1 VPVWVTIEVMDLNSI
16 EIKTQTALN
25 RILKYALPHKVTVI
39 LALLGLAVVAAT
51 ETAIPALLKPLLDR
65 GFSGKLDDKLW
76 HVPAFL
82 VGLAFIRGCAQFGS
96 NYALSHITNSV
107 LFKLREQ
114 MFNRLLQAPAD
125 LFQNRSSASLINAV
139 VFEVNAVLQVI
150 TTIAMNLVRD
160 SLTVIGLMAYLFYLN
175 WRLTLLIL
183 IIFPIIG
190 FMVKLINT
198 RLRKLHKVSQDM
210 TNELSYVV
218 EESVGGYKVVKLH
231 GGQAYEKERFALI
244 ANKLRRYSMKIA
256 VAGGL
261 NQPITQFVASVA
273 LSGVLLVAL
282 FQSSMAEVTVGG
294 FVAFVT
300 ALILII
306 SPLKHLADINQPLQ
320 RGIAAADMIFKLMD
334 QPIEE
339 DSERRDDAIKLAK
352 ARGELEFK
360 KVGFGYSGVRALG
373 SDDEYAVKEVLKEID
388 LKIPAGE
395 VVAFVGPSGS
405 GKSTLVNLLPRF
417 FNPTSGAI
425 HLDGFNI
432 QDIDL
437 KDLRRQMAFVS
448 QDVVLFNDTIAAN
461 VAYGAP
467 SPEEIDRGRV
477 HEALQAANLTELIR
491 ELPEGIDSEVGDNGN
506 RLSGG
511 QRQRLAIARAIYKDA
526 PILILDEATSA
537 LDSESE
543 RQVQEALEKLME
555 GKTTLVIAHRLS
567 TIENADR
574 IVVLDHGKVVENG
587 SHAELIAQNGL
598 YASLHRLQFSNA

>member
-1 VPVWVTIEVMDLNSI
+1 MDSNSI
-16 EIKTQTALN
+16 NISTQTALK
-25 RILKYALPHKVTVI
+25 RILRYAIPHKVAVA
-39 LALLGLAVVAAT
+39 LALFGLTIVAAS

-65 GFSGKLDDKLW
+65 GFTGQLDNKLW

-82 VGLAFIRGCAQFGS
+82 VGLAFIRGLAQFGS

-125 LFQNRSSASLINAV
+125 LFQNRSAASLINAV

-150 TTIAMNLVRD
+150 TSIAMNLVRD

-210 TNELSYVV
+210 TNELSYIV

-231 GGQAYEKERFALI
+231 GGETYEKQRFSLI

-261 NQPITQFVASVA
+261 NHPITQFVASIA
-273 LSGVLLVAL
+273 LSGVLLAAL
-282 FQSSMAEVTVGG
+282 FQSSMAETTVGG

-306 SPLKHLADINQPLQ
+306 SPLKHLADLNQPLQ

-339 DSERRDDAIKLAK
+339 DQTRQSGAIRISKSK
-352 ARGELEFK
+352 GDLEFK
-360 KVGFGYSGVRALG
+360 NVQFSYQGLATLNP
-373 SDDEYAVKEVLKEID
+373 SDGLVAKDILKNID

-417 FNPTSGAI
+417 FIPTSGSI
-425 HLDGFNI
+425 SLDGVDI
-432 QDIDL
+432 QNIDL
-437 KDLRRQMAFVS
+437 KDLRQQMAFVS

-461 VAYGAP
+461 VAYGVK
-467 SPEEIDRGRV
+467 SPEEIDRGLV
-477 HEALQAANLTELIR
+477 QEALQAANLTEFVK
-491 ELPEGIDSEVGDNGN
+491 ELPDGIDTQVGDNGN

-543 RQVQEALEKLME
+543 RQVQEALETLMQ
-555 GKTTLVIAHRLS
+555 GRTTLMIAHRLS
-567 TIENADR
+567 TIENASR
-574 IVVLDHGKVVENG
+574 IVVLDHGKIVENG
-587 SHAELIAQNGL
+587 SHTELMALNGL
-598 YASLHRLQFSNA
+598 YASLHRLQFSQA

>member
-1 VPVWVTIEVMDLNSI
+1 MDSNSI
-16 EIKTQTALN
+16 QIKTQTALT
-25 RILKYALPHKVTVI
+25 RILKYALPHKAAVF
-39 LALLGLAVVAAT
+39 LALLGLTIVAAT

-76 HVPAFL
+76 YVPAFL
-82 VGLAFIRGCAQFGS
+82 VGLAFIRGIAQFGS

-150 TTIAMNLVRD
+150 TSIAMNLVRD

-231 GGQAYEKERFALI
+231 GGQAYEKQRFALI

-261 NQPITQFVASVA
+261 NQPMTQFVASIA

-339 DSERRDDAIKLAK
+339 DSVRRDDAIKLDK

-360 KVGFGYSGVRALG
+360 KVGFGYSGVQALG
-373 SDDEYAVKEVLKEID
+373 AEDDYAIKEVLKEIN

-425 HLDGFNI
+425 HLDGLNI

-461 VAYGAP
+461 VAYGVANT
-467 SPEEIDRGRV
+467 EEIDRGRV
-477 HEALQAANLTELIR
+477 HEALQAANLTELVK

-574 IVVLDHGKVVENG
+574 IVVLDHGRVVENG

-598 YASLHRLQFSNA
+598 YASLHRLQFSQA

>member
-1 VPVWVTIEVMDLNSI
+1 VPVWVTIEVMDSNSI

-300 ALILII
+300 ALILIM

-373 SDDEYAVKEVLKEID
+373 SDDEYAIKEVLKEID

>member
-1 VPVWVTIEVMDLNSI
+1 MDSNSI
-16 EIKTQTALN
+16 NISTQTALK
-25 RILKYALPHKVTVI
+25 RILRYAIPHKVAVA
-39 LALLGLAVVAAT
+39 LALFGLTIVAAS

-65 GFSGKLDDKLW
+65 GFTGQLDNKLW

-82 VGLAFIRGCAQFGS
+82 VGLAFIRGLAQFGS

-125 LFQNRSSASLINAV
+125 LFQNRSAASLINAV

-150 TTIAMNLVRD
+150 TSIAMNLVRD

-175 WRLTLLIL
+175 WRLTSLIL

-210 TNELSYVV
+210 TNELSYIV

-231 GGQAYEKERFALI
+231 GGETYEKQRFSLI

-261 NQPITQFVASVA
+261 NQPITQFVASIA

-282 FQSSMAEVTVGG
+282 FQSSMAETTVGG

-306 SPLKHLADINQPLQ
+306 SPLKHLADLNQPLQ

-339 DSERRDDAIKLAK
+339 DQTRQSGAIRISKSK
-352 ARGELEFK
+352 GDLEFK
-360 KVGFGYSGVRALG
+360 NVQFSYQGLASLNP
-373 SDDEYAVKEVLKEID
+373 SDGLVTKDILKNID

-395 VVAFVGPSGS
+395 VVAFVGPSGG

-417 FNPTSGAI
+417 FIPTSGSI
-425 HLDGFNI
+425 SLDGVDI

-437 KDLRRQMAFVS
+437 KDLRQQMAFVS

-461 VAYGAP
+461 IAYGVK
-467 SPEEIDRGRV
+467 SPEEIDRGLV
-477 HEALQAANLTELIR
+477 HEALQAANLTELVK
-491 ELPEGIDSEVGDNGN
+491 ELPEGIDTQVGDNGN

-511 QRQRLAIARAIYKDA
+511 QRQRLAIARAIYKNA

-543 RQVQEALEKLME
+543 RQVQEALETLMQ
-555 GKTTLVIAHRLS
+555 GRTTLMIAHRLS
-567 TIENADR
+567 TIENANR
-574 IVVLDHGKVVENG
+574 IVVLDHGKIVENG
-587 SHAELIAQNGL
+587 SHTELMAQNGL
-598 YASLHRLQFSNA
+598 YASLHRLQFSQA

>member
-1 VPVWVTIEVMDLNSI
+1 MDSNSI
-16 EIKTQTALN
+16 QIKTQTALN
-25 RILKYALPHKVTVI
+25 RILKYALPHKVAVV
-39 LALLGLAVVAAT
+39 LALLGLTIVAAT

-76 HVPAFL
+76 YVPAFL
-82 VGLAFIRGCAQFGS
+82 VGLAFIRGIAQFGS

-150 TTIAMNLVRD
+150 TSIAMNLVRD

-231 GGQAYEKERFALI
+231 GGQAYEKQRFALI

-261 NQPITQFVASVA
+261 NQPMTQFVASIA

-339 DSERRDDAIKLAK
+339 DSVRRDDAIKLDK

-360 KVGFGYSGVRALG
+360 KVGFGYSGVQALG
-373 SDDEYAVKEVLKEID
+373 AEDDYAIKEVLKEIN

-425 HLDGFNI
+425 HLDGLNI

-461 VAYGAP
+461 VAYGVANT
-467 SPEEIDRGRV
+467 EEIDRGRV
-477 HEALQAANLTELIR
+477 YEALQAANLTELVK

-574 IVVLDHGKVVENG
+574 IVVLDHGRVVENG

-598 YASLHRLQFSNA
+598 YASLHRLQFSQA

>member
-1 VPVWVTIEVMDLNSI
+1 MDSNSI
-16 EIKTQTALN
+16 NISTQTALK
-25 RILKYALPHKVTVI
+25 RILRYAIPHKVAVV
-39 LALLGLAVVAAT
+39 LALVGLAIVAAS

-65 GFSGKLDDKLW
+65 GFTGQLDNKLW

-82 VGLAFIRGCAQFGS
+82 VGLAFIRGFAQFGS

-125 LFQNRSSASLINAV
+125 LFQNRSAASLINAV

-150 TTIAMNLVRD
+150 TSIAMNLVRD

-231 GGQAYEKERFALI
+231 GGEVYEKQRFALI
-244 ANKLRRYSMKIA
+244 ADKLRRYSMKIA

-261 NQPITQFVASVA
+261 NQPLTQFVASIA

-282 FQSSMAEVTVGG
+282 FQSSMAETTVGG

-306 SPLKHLADINQPLQ
+306 SPLKHLADLNQPLQ

-339 DSERRDDAIKLAK
+339 DQTRQSAATRMTKVKGD
-352 ARGELEFK
+352 LEFK
-360 KVGFGYSGVRALG
+360 QVQFAYQGMASLNPADGLVT
-373 SDDEYAVKEVLKEID
+373 KEVLKNID

-417 FNPTSGAI
+417 FNPTSGSI
-425 HLDGFNI
+425 CLDGVDI

-437 KDLRRQMAFVS
+437 RDLRQQMAFVS

-461 VAYGAP
+461 VAYGVKT
-467 SPEEIDRGRV
+467 PEEIDRGLV
-477 HEALQAANLTELIR
+477 HEALQAANLSELIK
-491 ELPEGIDSEVGDNGN
+491 ELPEGIDAQVGDNGN

-511 QRQRLAIARAIYKDA
+511 QRQRLAIARAIYKNA

-543 RQVQEALEKLME
+543 RQVQEALETLMQ
-555 GKTTLVIAHRLS
+555 GRTTLMIAHRLS
-567 TIENADR
+567 TIENANR
-574 IVVLDHGKVVENG
+574 IVVLDHGKIVENG
-587 SHAELIAQNGL
+587 SHAELMAQNGL
-598 YASLHRLQFSNA
+598 YASLHRLQFSHA

>member
-1 VPVWVTIEVMDLNSI
+1 MDANSI
-16 EIKTQTALN
+16 NISTQTALT
-25 RILKYALPHKVTVI
+25 RILRYALPHKMAVV
-39 LALLGLAVVAAT
+39 LALIGLAIVAAS

-65 GFSGKLDDKLW
+65 GFTGKLDNKLW

-82 VGLAFIRGCAQFGS
+82 VGLAFIRGLAQFGS

-125 LFQNRSSASLINAV
+125 LFQNRSAASLINAV

-150 TTIAMNLVRD
+150 TSIAMNLVRD
-160 SLTVIGLMAYLFYLN
+160 TLTVIGLMAYLFYLN

-190 FMVKLINT
+190 YMVKIINA
-198 RLRKLHKVSQDM
+198 RLRRLHKVSQDM

-231 GGQAYEKERFALI
+231 GGEAYEKQRFAMI
-244 ANKLRRYSMKIA
+244 ADKLRRYSMKIA

-261 NQPITQFVASVA
+261 NQPMTQFVASIA

-282 FQSSMAEVTVGG
+282 FQSSMAETTVGG

-334 QPIEE
+334 QPIEQDQLRQE
-339 DSERRDDAIKLAK
+339 SAIRITKAK
-352 ARGELEFK
+352 GDLEFK
-360 KVGFGYSGVRALG
+360 NVQFAYQGMASLNPEDGLTS
-373 SDDEYAVKEVLKEID
+373 KEVLKNID

-417 FNPTSGAI
+417 FNPTAGSI
-425 HLDGFNI
+425 SLDGVDI
-432 QDIDL
+432 QSIDL
-437 KDLRRQMAFVS
+437 RDLRQQMAFVS

-461 VAYGAP
+461 VAYGAK

-477 HEALQAANLTELIR
+477 FEALQAANLSELIK
-491 ELPEGIDSEVGDNGN
+491 ELPEGIDTEVGDNGN

-543 RQVQEALEKLME
+543 RQVQEALETLME
-555 GKTTLVIAHRLS
+555 GRTTLMIAHRLS
-567 TIENADR
+567 TIENANR
-574 IVVLDHGKVVENG
+574 IVVLDHGKIVENG
-587 SHAELIAQNGL
+587 SHAELMSQNGL
-598 YASLHRLQFSNA
+598 YASLHRLQFSQA

>member
-1 VPVWVTIEVMDLNSI
+1 VAVV
-16 EIKTQTALN
+16 
-25 RILKYALPHKVTVI
+25 
-39 LALLGLAVVAAT
+39 LALLGLTIVAAT

-76 HVPAFL
+76 YVPAFL
-82 VGLAFIRGCAQFGS
+82 VGLAFIRGIAQFGS

-150 TTIAMNLVRD
+150 TSIAMNLVRD

-231 GGQAYEKERFALI
+231 GGQAYEKQRFALI

-261 NQPITQFVASVA
+261 NQPMTQFVASIA

-339 DSERRDDAIKLAK
+339 DSVRRDDAIKLDK

-360 KVGFGYSGVRALG
+360 KVGFGYSGVQALG
-373 SDDEYAVKEVLKEID
+373 AEDDYAIKEVLKEIN

-425 HLDGFNI
+425 HLDGLNI

-461 VAYGAP
+461 VAYGVANT
-467 SPEEIDRGRV
+467 EEIDRGRV
-477 HEALQAANLTELIR
+477 HEALQAANLTELVK

-574 IVVLDHGKVVENG
+574 IVVLDHGRVVENG

-598 YASLHRLQFSNA
+598 YASLHRLQFSQA

>member
-1 VPVWVTIEVMDLNSI
+1 MDSNSI
-16 EIKTQTALN
+16 NISTQTALK
-25 RILKYALPHKVTVI
+25 RILRYAIPHKVAVA
-39 LALLGLAVVAAT
+39 LALFGLTIVAAS

-65 GFSGKLDDKLW
+65 GFTGQLDNKLW

-82 VGLAFIRGCAQFGS
+82 VGLAFIRGLAQFGS

-125 LFQNRSSASLINAV
+125 LFQNRSAASLINAV

-150 TTIAMNLVRD
+150 TSIAMNLVRD

-210 TNELSYVV
+210 TNELSYIV

-231 GGQAYEKERFALI
+231 GGETYEKQRFSLI

-261 NQPITQFVASVA
+261 NQPITQFVASIA

-282 FQSSMAEVTVGG
+282 FQSSMAETTVGG

-306 SPLKHLADINQPLQ
+306 SPLKHLADLNQPLQ
-320 RGIAAADMIFKLMD
+320 RGIAAADMIFTLMD

-339 DSERRDDAIKLAK
+339 DQTRQSGAIRISKSK
-352 ARGELEFK
+352 GDLEFK
-360 KVGFGYSGVRALG
+360 NVQFSYQGLATLNP
-373 SDDEYAVKEVLKEID
+373 SDGLVAKDILKNID

-395 VVAFVGPSGS
+395 VVAFIGPSGS

-417 FNPTSGAI
+417 FIPTSGSI
-425 HLDGFNI
+425 SLDGVDI
-432 QDIDL
+432 QNIDL
-437 KDLRRQMAFVS
+437 KDLRQQMAFVS

-461 VAYGAP
+461 VAYGVK
-467 SPEEIDRGRV
+467 SPEEIDRGLV
-477 HEALQAANLTELIR
+477 QEALQAANLTEFVK
-491 ELPEGIDSEVGDNGN
+491 ELPDGIDTQVGDNGN

-543 RQVQEALEKLME
+543 RQVQEALETLMQ
-555 GKTTLVIAHRLS
+555 GRTTLMIAHRLS
-567 TIENADR
+567 TIENASR
-574 IVVLDHGKVVENG
+574 IVVLDHGKIVENG
-587 SHAELIAQNGL
+587 SHTELMALNGL
-598 YASLHRLQFSNA
+598 YASLHRLQFSQA

>member
-1 VPVWVTIEVMDLNSI
+1 MDSNSI
-16 EIKTQTALN
+16 NISTQTALK
-25 RILKYALPHKVTVI
+25 RILRYAIPHKVAVA
-39 LALLGLAVVAAT
+39 LALFGLTIVAAS

-65 GFSGKLDDKLW
+65 GFTGQLDNKLW

-82 VGLAFIRGCAQFGS
+82 VGLAFIRGLAQFGS

-125 LFQNRSSASLINAV
+125 LFQNRSAASLINAV

-150 TTIAMNLVRD
+150 TSIAMNLVRD

-210 TNELSYVV
+210 TNELSYIV

-231 GGQAYEKERFALI
+231 GGETYEKQRFSLI

-261 NQPITQFVASVA
+261 NQPITQFVASIA
-273 LSGVLLVAL
+273 LSGVLLAAL
-282 FQSSMAEVTVGG
+282 FQSSMAETTVGG

-306 SPLKHLADINQPLQ
+306 SPLKHLADLNQPLQ

-339 DSERRDDAIKLAK
+339 DQTRQSGAIRISKSK
-352 ARGELEFK
+352 GDLEFK
-360 KVGFGYSGVRALG
+360 NVQFSYQGLATLNP
-373 SDDEYAVKEVLKEID
+373 SDGLVAKDILKNID

-417 FNPTSGAI
+417 FIPTSGSI
-425 HLDGFNI
+425 SLDGVDI
-432 QDIDL
+432 QNIDL
-437 KDLRRQMAFVS
+437 KDLRQQMAFVS

-461 VAYGAP
+461 VAYGVK
-467 SPEEIDRGRV
+467 SPEEIDRGLV
-477 HEALQAANLTELIR
+477 QEALQAANLTEFVK
-491 ELPEGIDSEVGDNGN
+491 ELPDGIDTQVGDNGN

-543 RQVQEALEKLME
+543 RQVQEALETLMQ
-555 GKTTLVIAHRLS
+555 GRTTLMIAHRLS
-567 TIENADR
+567 TIENASR
-574 IVVLDHGKVVENG
+574 IVVLDHGKIVENG
-587 SHAELIAQNGL
+587 SHTELMALNGL
-598 YASLHRLQFSNA
+598 YASLHRLQFSQA

>member
-1 VPVWVTIEVMDLNSI
+1 MDSNSI
-16 EIKTQTALN
+16 NISTQTALK
-25 RILKYALPHKVTVI
+25 RILRYAIPHKVAVA
-39 LALLGLAVVAAT
+39 LALFGLTIVAAS

-65 GFSGKLDDKLW
+65 GFTGQLDNKLW

-82 VGLAFIRGCAQFGS
+82 VGLAFIRGLAQFGS

-125 LFQNRSSASLINAV
+125 LFQNRSAASLINAV

-198 RLRKLHKVSQDM
+198 RLRKLYKVSQDM
-210 TNELSYVV
+210 TNELSYIV

-231 GGQAYEKERFALI
+231 GGETYEKQRFSLI

-261 NQPITQFVASVA
+261 NQPITQFVASIA

-282 FQSSMAEVTVGG
+282 FQSSMAETTVGG

-306 SPLKHLADINQPLQ
+306 SPLKHLADLNQPLQ

-339 DSERRDDAIKLAK
+339 DQTRQSGAIRVNKSK
-352 ARGELEFK
+352 GDLEFK
-360 KVGFGYSGVRALG
+360 NVQFSYQGLASLNP
-373 SDDEYAVKEVLKEID
+373 SDGLVTKDILKNID

-395 VVAFVGPSGS
+395 VVAFVGPSGG

-417 FNPTSGAI
+417 FTPTSGSI
-425 HLDGFNI
+425 SLDGVDI
-432 QDIDL
+432 QNIDL
-437 KDLRRQMAFVS
+437 KDLRQQMAFVS

-461 VAYGAP
+461 VAYGVK
-467 SPEEIDRGRV
+467 SPEEIDRGLV
-477 HEALQAANLTELIR
+477 YEALQAANLTDLVK
-491 ELPEGIDSEVGDNGN
+491 ELPDGIDTQVGDNGN

-511 QRQRLAIARAIYKDA
+511 QRQRLAIARAIYKNA

-543 RQVQEALEKLME
+543 RQVQEALETLMQ
-555 GKTTLVIAHRLS
+555 GRTTLMIAHRLS
-567 TIENADR
+567 TIENANR

-587 SHAELIAQNGL
+587 SHTELMAQNGL
-598 YASLHRLQFSNA
+598 YASLHRLQFSQA

>member
-1 VPVWVTIEVMDLNSI
+1 MDSNSI
-16 EIKTQTALN
+16 NISTQTALK
-25 RILKYALPHKVTVI
+25 RILRYAIPHKVAVV
-39 LALLGLAVVAAT
+39 LALMGLAIVAAS

-65 GFSGKLDDKLW
+65 GFTGQLDNKLW

-82 VGLAFIRGCAQFGS
+82 VGLAFIRGFAQFGS

-125 LFQNRSSASLINAV
+125 LFQNRSAASLINAV

-150 TTIAMNLVRD
+150 TSIAMNLVRD

-231 GGQAYEKERFALI
+231 GGEVYEKQRFALI

-261 NQPITQFVASVA
+261 NQPLTQFVASIA

-282 FQSSMAEVTVGG
+282 FQSSMAETTVGG

-306 SPLKHLADINQPLQ
+306 SPLKHLADLNQPLQ

-339 DSERRDDAIKLAK
+339 DQTRQSAATRMTKVKGD
-352 ARGELEFK
+352 LEFK
-360 KVGFGYSGVRALG
+360 QVQFAYQGLATLNPADGLVT
-373 SDDEYAVKEVLKEID
+373 KEVLKNID

-417 FNPTSGAI
+417 FNPTSGSI
-425 HLDGFNI
+425 CLDGVDI

-437 KDLRRQMAFVS
+437 RDLRQQMAFVS

-461 VAYGAP
+461 VAYGVKT
-467 SPEEIDRGRV
+467 PEEIDRGLV
-477 HEALQAANLTELIR
+477 HEALQAANLSELIK
-491 ELPEGIDSEVGDNGN
+491 ELPEGIDAQVGDNGN

-511 QRQRLAIARAIYKDA
+511 QRQRLAIARAIYKNA

-543 RQVQEALEKLME
+543 RQVQEALETLMQ
-555 GKTTLVIAHRLS
+555 GRTTLMIAHRLS
-567 TIENADR
+567 TIENANR
-574 IVVLDHGKVVENG
+574 IVVLDHGKIVENG
-587 SHAELIAQNGL
+587 SHAELMAQNGL
-598 YASLHRLQFSNA
+598 YASLHRLQFSHA

>member
-1 VPVWVTIEVMDLNSI
+1 MDANSI
-16 EIKTQTALN
+16 NISTQTALT
-25 RILKYALPHKVTVI
+25 RILRYALPHKMAVV
-39 LALLGLAVVAAT
+39 LALIGLAIVAAS

-65 GFSGKLDDKLW
+65 GFTGKLDNKLW

-82 VGLAFIRGCAQFGS
+82 VGLAFIRGLAQFGS

-125 LFQNRSSASLINAV
+125 LFQNRSAASLINAV

-150 TTIAMNLVRD
+150 TSIAMNLVRD
-160 SLTVIGLMAYLFYLN
+160 TLTVIGLMAYLFYLN

-190 FMVKLINT
+190 YMVKIINA
-198 RLRKLHKVSQDM
+198 RLRRLHKVSQDM

-231 GGQAYEKERFALI
+231 GGEAYEKQRFAMI
-244 ANKLRRYSMKIA
+244 ADKLRRYSMKIA

-261 NQPITQFVASVA
+261 NQPMTQFVASIA

-282 FQSSMAEVTVGG
+282 FQSSMAETTVGG

-334 QPIEE
+334 QPIEQDQLRQE
-339 DSERRDDAIKLAK
+339 SAIRITKAK
-352 ARGELEFK
+352 GDLEFK
-360 KVGFGYSGVRALG
+360 NVQFAYQGMASLNPEDGLTS
-373 SDDEYAVKEVLKEID
+373 KEVLKNID

-417 FNPTSGAI
+417 FNPTAGSI
-425 HLDGFNI
+425 SLDGVDI
-432 QDIDL
+432 QSIDL
-437 KDLRRQMAFVS
+437 RDLRQQMAFVS

-461 VAYGAP
+461 VAYGAK

-477 HEALQAANLTELIR
+477 FEALQAANLSELIK
-491 ELPEGIDSEVGDNGN
+491 ELPEGIDTEVGDNGN

-511 QRQRLAIARAIYKDA
+511 QR
-526 PILILDEATSA
+526 
-537 LDSESE
+537 
-543 RQVQEALEKLME
+543 
-555 GKTTLVIAHRLS
+555 
-567 TIENADR
+567 
-574 IVVLDHGKVVENG
+574 
-587 SHAELIAQNGL
+587 
-598 YASLHRLQFSNA
+598 

>member
-1 VPVWVTIEVMDLNSI
+1 
-16 EIKTQTALN
+16 
-25 RILKYALPHKVTVI
+25 
-39 LALLGLAVVAAT
+39 
-51 ETAIPALLKPLLDR
+51 
-65 GFSGKLDDKLW
+65 
-76 HVPAFL
+76 
-82 VGLAFIRGCAQFGS
+82 
-96 NYALSHITNSV
+96 
-107 LFKLREQ
+107 
-114 MFNRLLQAPAD
+114 
-125 LFQNRSSASLINAV
+125 
-139 VFEVNAVLQVI
+139 
-150 TTIAMNLVRD
+150 
-160 SLTVIGLMAYLFYLN
+160 
-175 WRLTLLIL
+175 
-183 IIFPIIG
+183 
-190 FMVKLINT
+190 
-198 RLRKLHKVSQDM
+198 
-210 TNELSYVV
+210 
-218 EESVGGYKVVKLH
+218 
-231 GGQAYEKERFALI
+231 
-244 ANKLRRYSMKIA
+244 
-256 VAGGL
+256 
-261 NQPITQFVASVA
+261 
-273 LSGVLLVAL
+273 
-282 FQSSMAEVTVGG
+282 MAEVTVGG

-339 DSERRDDAIKLAK
+339 DSVRRGDAIKLDK

-360 KVGFGYSGVRALG
+360 KVGFGYSGVQALG
-373 SDDEYAVKEVLKEID
+373 AEDDYAIKEVLKEIN

-417 FNPTSGAI
+417 FNPSSGAI
-425 HLDGFNI
+425 YLDGLNI

-461 VAYGAP
+461 VAYGVANT
-467 SPEEIDRGRV
+467 EEIDRGRV
-477 HEALQAANLTELIR
+477 HEALQAANLTELVK

-574 IVVLDHGKVVENG
+574 IVVLDHGRVVENG

-598 YASLHRLQFSNA
+598 YASLHRLQFSQA

>member
-1 VPVWVTIEVMDLNSI
+1 MDSNSI
-16 EIKTQTALN
+16 SISTQTALK
-25 RILKYALPHKVTVI
+25 RILRYAIPHKVAVA
-39 LALLGLAVVAAT
+39 LALFGLTIVAAS

-65 GFSGKLDDKLW
+65 GFTGQLDNKLW

-82 VGLAFIRGCAQFGS
+82 VGLAFIRGLAQFGS

-125 LFQNRSSASLINAV
+125 LFQNRSAASLINAV

-150 TTIAMNLVRD
+150 TSIAMNLVRD

-175 WRLTLLIL
+175 WRLTSLIL

-210 TNELSYVV
+210 TNELSYIV

-231 GGQAYEKERFALI
+231 GGETYEKQRFSLI

-261 NQPITQFVASVA
+261 NQPITQFVASIA

-282 FQSSMAEVTVGG
+282 FQSSMAETTVGG

-306 SPLKHLADINQPLQ
+306 SPLKHLADLNQPLQ

-339 DSERRDDAIKLAK
+339 DQTRQSGAIKISK
-352 ARGELEFK
+352 SKGDLEFK
-360 KVGFGYSGVRALG
+360 NVQFSYQGLASLNP
-373 SDDEYAVKEVLKEID
+373 SDGLVTKDILKNID

-395 VVAFVGPSGS
+395 VVAFVGPSGG

-417 FNPTSGAI
+417 FIPTSGSI
-425 HLDGFNI
+425 SLDGVDI
-432 QDIDL
+432 QNIDL
-437 KDLRRQMAFVS
+437 KDLRQQMAFVS

-461 VAYGAP
+461 VAYGVK
-467 SPEEIDRGRV
+467 SPEEIDRGLV
-477 HEALQAANLTELIR
+477 HEALQAANLTDLVN
-491 ELPEGIDSEVGDNGN
+491 ELPDGIDTQVGDNGN

-543 RQVQEALEKLME
+543 RQVQEALETLMQ
-555 GKTTLVIAHRLS
+555 GRTTLMIAHRLS
-567 TIENADR
+567 TIENASR
-574 IVVLDHGKVVENG
+574 IVVLDHGKIVENG
-587 SHAELIAQNGL
+587 SHTELMAQNGL
-598 YASLHRLQFSNA
+598 YASLHRLQFSQA

>member
-1 VPVWVTIEVMDLNSI
+1 MDSNSI
-16 EIKTQTALN
+16 NISTQTALK
-25 RILKYALPHKVTVI
+25 RILRYAIPHKVAVA
-39 LALLGLAVVAAT
+39 LALFGLTIVAAS

-65 GFSGKLDDKLW
+65 GFTGQLDNKLW

-82 VGLAFIRGCAQFGS
+82 VGLAFIRGLAQFGS

-125 LFQNRSSASLINAV
+125 LFQNRSAASLINAV

-150 TTIAMNLVRD
+150 TSIAMNLVRD

-175 WRLTLLIL
+175 WRLTSLIL

-210 TNELSYVV
+210 TNELSYIV

-231 GGQAYEKERFALI
+231 GGETYEKQRFSLI

-261 NQPITQFVASVA
+261 NQPITQFVASIA

-282 FQSSMAEVTVGG
+282 FQSSMAETTVGG

-306 SPLKHLADINQPLQ
+306 SPLKHLADLNQPLQ

-339 DSERRDDAIKLAK
+339 DQARQSGAIRISKSK
-352 ARGELEFK
+352 GDLEFK
-360 KVGFGYSGVRALG
+360 NVQFSYQGLASLNP
-373 SDDEYAVKEVLKEID
+373 SDGLITKDILKNID

-395 VVAFVGPSGS
+395 VVAFVGPSGG

-417 FNPTSGAI
+417 FIPTSGSI
-425 HLDGFNI
+425 SLDGVDI

-437 KDLRRQMAFVS
+437 KDLRQQMAFVS

-461 VAYGAP
+461 VAYGVK
-467 SPEEIDRGRV
+467 SPEEIDRGLV
-477 HEALQAANLTELIR
+477 HEALQAANLTELVK
-491 ELPEGIDSEVGDNGN
+491 ELPEGIDTQVGDNGN

-511 QRQRLAIARAIYKDA
+511 QRQRLAIARAIYKNA

-543 RQVQEALEKLME
+543 RQVQEALETLMQ
-555 GKTTLVIAHRLS
+555 GRTTLMIAHRLS
-567 TIENADR
+567 TIENANR
-574 IVVLDHGKVVENG
+574 IVVLDHGKIVENG
-587 SHAELIAQNGL
+587 SHTELMAQNGL
-598 YASLHRLQFSNA
+598 YASLHRLQFSQA

>member
-1 VPVWVTIEVMDLNSI
+1 MDSNSI
-16 EIKTQTALN
+16 NISTQTALT
-25 RILKYALPHKVTVI
+25 RILKYALPHKLAVV
-39 LALLGLAVVAAT
+39 LALVGLAIVAAT

-65 GFSGKLDDKLW
+65 GFSGKLDNKLW

-82 VGLAFIRGCAQFGS
+82 VGLAFIRGFAQFGS

-125 LFQNRSSASLINAV
+125 LFQNRSAASLINAV

-150 TTIAMNLVRD
+150 TSIAMNLVRD

-175 WRLTLLIL
+175 WRLTLLVL

-231 GGQAYEKERFALI
+231 GGEKYEKERFSLI

-261 NQPITQFVASVA
+261 NQPMTQFVASIA

-339 DSERRDDAIKLAK
+339 DSLRRAHAIKLNK
-352 ARGELEFK
+352 AEGNLEFK
-360 KVGFGYSGVRALG
+360 SVSFAYTGLSSIESIPA
-373 SDDEYAVKEVLKEID
+373 SDDGAPAREVLKHID

-417 FNPTSGAI
+417 FNPSSGSI
-425 HLDGFNI
+425 HLDGVDI

-461 VAYGAP
+461 VAYGVS

-477 HEALQAANLTELIR
+477 HEALQAANLAELIQ

-511 QRQRLAIARAIYKDA
+511 QRQRLAIARAIYKNA

-543 RQVQEALEKLME
+543 RQVQDALEKLME
-555 GKTTLVIAHRLS
+555 GRTTLVIAHRLS
-567 TIENADR
+567 TIENANR
-574 IVVLDHGKVVENG
+574 IVVLDHGRVVENG
-587 SHAELIAQNGL
+587 SHAELIEQNGL
-598 YASLHRLQFSNA
+598 YASLHRLQFSQA

>member
-1 VPVWVTIEVMDLNSI
+1 MDANSI
-16 EIKTQTALN
+16 NISTQTALT
-25 RILKYALPHKVTVI
+25 RILRYALPHKMAVV
-39 LALLGLAVVAAT
+39 LALIGLAIVAAS

-65 GFSGKLDDKLW
+65 GFTGKLDNKLW

-82 VGLAFIRGCAQFGS
+82 VGLAFIRGFAQFGS

-125 LFQNRSSASLINAV
+125 LFQNRSAASLINAV

-150 TTIAMNLVRD
+150 TSIAMNLVRD
-160 SLTVIGLMAYLFYLN
+160 TLTVIGLMAYLFYLN

-190 FMVKLINT
+190 YMVKIINA
-198 RLRKLHKVSQDM
+198 RLRRLHKVSQDM

-231 GGQAYEKERFALI
+231 GGEAYEKQRFAMI
-244 ANKLRRYSMKIA
+244 ADKLRRYSMKIA

-261 NQPITQFVASVA
+261 NQPMTQFVASIA

-282 FQSSMAEVTVGG
+282 FQSSMAETTVGG

-334 QPIEE
+334 QPIEQDQLRQE
-339 DSERRDDAIKLAK
+339 AAIRMTK
-352 ARGELEFK
+352 AHGDLEFK
-360 KVGFGYSGVRALG
+360 DVQFAYQGMASLQPEDGLTA
-373 SDDEYAVKEVLKEID
+373 KEVLKNIN

-417 FNPTSGAI
+417 FNPSSGSI
-425 HLDGFNI
+425 SLDGVDI
-432 QDIDL
+432 Q
-437 KDLRRQMAFVS
+437 KVDLRDLRQQMAFVS

-461 VAYGAP
+461 VAYGVKSAD
-467 SPEEIDRGRV
+467 EIDRGRV
-477 HEALQAANLTELIR
+477 FEALQAANLAELIK
-491 ELPEGIDSEVGDNGN
+491 ELPEGIDTEVGDNGN

-543 RQVQEALEKLME
+543 RQVQEALETLMQ
-555 GKTTLVIAHRLS
+555 GRTTLMIAHRLS
-567 TIENADR
+567 TIENANR
-574 IVVLDHGKVVENG
+574 IVVLDHGKIVENG
-587 SHAELIAQNGL
+587 SHAELMSQNGL
-598 YASLHRLQFSNA
+598 YASLHRLQFSQS